1 MNNKKIITSATLAL
15 SLLAGSVMAA
25 VSEQEAAQLGTALT
39 PLGAQKEANADGSIP
54 AWTGGLKA
62 GAASVDAKGFL
73 GDPFKNE
80 KPLFTITAA
89 NAGQYKDKLTPGQ
102 LAMFKRYPDTYKIP
116 VYPSHRTAMAPAK
129 IYELAK
135 KSAVNVQLVSDGN
148 GLGNFA
154 DSRYYAFPI
163 PKSGVEVYWNYVT
176 RYRGDNIERWSVQAA
191 PQVNGEYTIVETH
204 DQNSFPQYMDGVDPQ
219 AAKNVLYY
227 YIFAVNAPARLAGT
241 VSMAHETIDQV
252 SDPRKAW
259 TYNAGQR
266 RVRRAP
272 QLAYDAP
279 GLASD
284 GMRTSDNADMMNG
297 SPDRYDWKLVG
308 KKEMYIPYNN
318 YKLQSPSLKYAD
330 IIKPGHIN
338 QDHTRYELHRVW
350 HVQATLKPG
359 ERHIYAK
366 RDMYFDEDT
375 WVLAEVDHYD
385 GRGQLWRVGENYT
398 YNNFEKGL
406 NAPAAQ
412 GFYDLIAGRYIVATM
427 SNEAKLAP
435 QYGGRTKLA
444 DFTPAALRNA
454 GIR

>member
-1 MNNKKIITSATLAL
+1 MKASKIITCAGLAL
-15 SLLAGSVMAA
+15 SLLASGVMAA
-25 VSEQEAAQLGTALT
+25 VSEQEAAQLGTSLT
-39 PLGAQKEANADGSIP
+39 PLGAQKEGNADKSIP
-54 AWTGGLKA
+54 AWDGGLKP
-62 GAASVDAKGFL
+62 GAAPVDAKGFL

-89 NAGQYKDKLTPGQ
+89 NAQQYKDKLTPGQ
-102 LAMFKRYPDTYKIP
+102 LAMFQRYPDTYKIP
-116 VYPSHRTAMAPAK
+116 VYPSHRTAAAPVG
-129 IYELAK
+129 IYAAAK
-135 KSAVNVQLVSDGN
+135 KSAVNVQLVNDGT
-148 GLGNFA
+148 GLANFA

-163 PKSGVEVYWNYVT
+163 PKSGVEVYWNFVT
-176 RYRGDNIERWSVQAA
+176 RFRGENVERWSVQAV
-191 PQVNGEYTIVETH
+191 PQVNGDYTIVETH
-204 DQNSFPQYMDGVDPQ
+204 DQNSFPQYMEGVDLQ
-219 AAKNVLYY
+219 AEKNILYY
-227 YIFAVNAPARLAGT
+227 YIFAVDAPARLAGT

-252 SDPRKAW
+252 TEPRKAW

-297 SPDRYDWKLVG
+297 SPDRYDWKLIG

-318 YKLQSPSLKYAD
+318 YKLQSPNLKYAD
-330 IIKPGHIN
+330 VIKPGHIN
-338 QDHTRYELHRVW
+338 QDLTRYELHRVW
-350 HVQATLKPG
+350 HVQATLKAG

-375 WVLAEVDHYD
+375 WVLSEVDHYD

-398 YNNFEKGL
+398 YNNYEKSL

-412 GFYDLIAGRYIVATM
+412 GFYDLLAGRYIVATM
-427 SNEAKLAP
+427 SNEAKSAP
-435 QYGGRTKLA
+435 QYGARTKLA

>member
-1 MNNKKIITSATLAL
+1 MKASKIITCAGLAL
-15 SLLAGSVMAA
+15 SLLASGVMAA
-25 VSEQEAAQLGTALT
+25 VSEQEAAKLGTTLT
-39 PLGAQKEANADGSIP
+39 PLGAQKEGNADKSIP
-54 AWTGGLKA
+54 AWDGGLKP
-62 GAASVDAKGFL
+62 GAAPVDAKGFL

-89 NAGQYKDKLTPGQ
+89 NAQQYKDKLTPGQ
-102 LAMFKRYPDTYKIP
+102 LAMFQRYPDTYKIP
-116 VYPSHRTAMAPAK
+116 VYPTHRTAAAPVG
-129 IYELAK
+129 IYAAAK
-135 KSAVNVQLVSDGN
+135 KSAVNVQLVNEGT

-163 PKSGVEVYWNYVT
+163 PKSGVEVYWNFVT
-176 RYRGDNIERWSVQAA
+176 RFRGENVERWSVQAV
-191 PQVNGEYTIVETH
+191 PQVNGDYTVVETH
-204 DQNSFPQYMDGVDPQ
+204 DQNSFPQYMDGVDLQ
-219 AAKNVLYY
+219 AEKNILYY
-227 YIFAVNAPARLAGT
+227 YIFAVDAPARLAGT

-252 SDPRKAW
+252 TEPRKAW

-297 SPDRYDWKLVG
+297 SPDRYDWKLIG

-338 QDHTRYELHRVW
+338 QDLTRYELHRVW
-350 HVQATLKPG
+350 HVQATLKAG

-375 WVLAEVDHYD
+375 WVLSEVDHYD

-398 YNNFEKGL
+398 YNNYEKGL

-412 GFYDLIAGRYIVATM
+412 GFYDLLVGRYIVATM
-427 SNEAKLAP
+427 SNEAKSAP
-435 QYGGRTKLA
+435 QYGARTKLA

>member
-1 MNNKKIITSATLAL
+1 MKASTILTTGALAL
-15 SLLAGSVMAA
+15 SLLASSVMAA
-25 VSEQEAAQLGTALT
+25 VSEQEAAQLGTSLT
-39 PLGAQKEANADGSIP
+39 PLGAQKEGNADNSIP
-54 AWTGGLKA
+54 AWTGGLKPD
-62 GAASVDAKGFL
+62 AAAVDAKGFL

-89 NAGQYKDKLTPGQ
+89 NAEQYKDKLTPGQ
-102 LAMFKRYPDTYKIP
+102 LAMFKRYPDSYRIP
-116 VYPSHRTAMAPAK
+116 VYQSHRTARTSEH
-129 IYELAK
+129 IYGAAK
-135 KSAVNVQLVSDGN
+135 KSAVNVQLVNDGT
-148 GLGNFA
+148 GLSNLA

-176 RYRGDNIERWSVQAA
+176 RFRGENVERWSVQAV
-191 PQVNGEYTIVETH
+191 PQVNGAYTIVETH
-204 DQNSFPQYMDGVDPQ
+204 DQNSFPQYMDGVDAQ
-219 AAKNVLYY
+219 AAKNILYY
-227 YIFAVNAPARLAGT
+227 YIFAVDAPARLAGT

-252 SDPRKAW
+252 SEPRKAW

-279 GLASD
+279 GLAAD

-297 SPDRYDWKLVG
+297 SPDRYDWKLIG

-318 YKLQSPSLKYAD
+318 YKLQSPDLKYAD

-338 QDHTRYELHRVW
+338 QDLSRYELHRVW

-398 YNNFEKGL
+398 YNHYDKGL

-412 GFYDLIAGRYIVATM
+412 GFYDLLAGRYIVVSL
-427 SNEAKLAP
+427 SNESRRAP
-435 QYGGRTKLA
+435 LYGTRTKLA

>member
-1 MNNKKIITSATLAL
+1 MKASKIITCAGLAL
-15 SLLAGSVMAA
+15 SLLASGVMAA
-25 VSEQEAAQLGTALT
+25 VSEQEAAQLGTSLT
-39 PLGAQKEANADGSIP
+39 PLGAQKEGNADKSIP
-54 AWTGGLKA
+54 AWDGGLKP
-62 GAASVDAKGFL
+62 GAAPVDAKGFL

-89 NAGQYKDKLTPGQ
+89 NAQQYKDKLTPGQ
-102 LAMFKRYPDTYKIP
+102 LAMFQRYPDTYKIP
-116 VYPSHRTAMAPAK
+116 VYPSHRTAAAPVG
-129 IYELAK
+129 IYAAAK
-135 KSAVNVQLVSDGN
+135 KSAVNVQLVNDGT
-148 GLGNFA
+148 GLANFA

-163 PKSGVEVYWNYVT
+163 PKSGVEVYWNFVT
-176 RYRGDNIERWSVQAA
+176 RFRGENVERWSVQAV
-191 PQVNGEYTIVETH
+191 PQVNGDYTIVETH
-204 DQNSFPQYMDGVDPQ
+204 DQNSFPQYMEGVDLQ
-219 AAKNVLYY
+219 AEKNILYY
-227 YIFAVNAPARLAGT
+227 YIFAVDAPARLAGT

-252 SDPRKAW
+252 TEPRKAW

-297 SPDRYDWKLVG
+297 SPDRYDWKLIG

-318 YKLQSPSLKYAD
+318 YKLQSPNLKYAD

-338 QDHTRYELHRVW
+338 QDLTRYELHRVW
-350 HVQATLKPG
+350 HVQATLKTG

-375 WVLAEVDHYD
+375 WVLSEVDHYD

-398 YNNFEKGL
+398 YNNYEKSL

-412 GFYDLIAGRYIVATM
+412 GFYDLLAGRYIVATM
-427 SNEAKLAP
+427 SNEAKSAP
-435 QYGGRTKLA
+435 QYGARTKLA

>member
-1 MNNKKIITSATLAL
+1 MKARMIITAGAVAL
-15 SLLAGSVMAA
+15 SLLATSVMAA
-25 VSEQEAAQLGTALT
+25 VSEQEAAQLGTTLT
-39 PLGAQKEANADGSIP
+39 PLGAQKEGNADKSIP
-54 AWTGGLKA
+54 AWDGGLKA
-62 GAASVDAKGFL
+62 GAAPVDAKGFL

-89 NAGQYKDKLTPGQ
+89 NAEQYKDKLSPGQ
-102 LAMFKRYPDTYKIP
+102 LAMFKRYPDTYRIP
-116 VYPSHRTAMAPAK
+116 VYPSHRTAAVPSAV
-129 IYELAK
+129 YAAAK
-135 KSAVNVQLVSDGN
+135 KSALNVQLVSDGK
-148 GLGNFA
+148 GLSNFA

-163 PKSGVEVYWNYVT
+163 PKSGVEVYWNHVT
-176 RYRGDNIERWSVQAA
+176 RFRGENVERWSVQAV
-191 PQVNGEYTIVETH
+191 PQVDGAYTIVETH

-219 AAKNVLYY
+219 TDKNILYY
-227 YIFAVNAPARLAGT
+227 YIFAVDAPARLAGT

-252 SDPRKAW
+252 TEPRKAW

-297 SPDRYDWKLVG
+297 SPDRYDWKLIG

-318 YKLQSPSLKYAD
+318 YKLQSPSVKYAD

-338 QDHTRYELHRVW
+338 QDLTRYELHRVW
-350 HVQATLKPG
+350 HVQATLKTG

-375 WVLAEVDHYD
+375 WVLTEVDHYD

-398 YNNFEKGL
+398 YNNYEKGV

-412 GFYDLIAGRYIVATM
+412 GFYDLLAGRYIVATM
-427 SNEAKLAP
+427 SNEAKSAP
-435 QYGGRTKLA
+435 LYGNRTKLA

>member
-1 MNNKKIITSATLAL
+1 MKASKIITCAGLAL
-15 SLLAGSVMAA
+15 SLLASGVMAA
-25 VSEQEAAQLGTALT
+25 VSEQEAAQLGTSLT
-39 PLGAQKEANADGSIP
+39 PLGAQKEGNADKSIP
-54 AWTGGLKA
+54 AWDGGLKP
-62 GAASVDAKGFL
+62 GAAPVDAKGFL

-89 NAGQYKDKLTPGQ
+89 NARQYKDKLTPGQ
-102 LAMFKRYPDTYKIP
+102 LAMFQRYPDTYKIP
-116 VYPSHRTAMAPAK
+116 VYPSHRTAAAPVG
-129 IYELAK
+129 IYAAAK
-135 KSAVNVQLVSDGN
+135 KSAVNVQLVNDGT
-148 GLGNFA
+148 GLANFA

-163 PKSGVEVYWNYVT
+163 PKSGVEVYWNFVT
-176 RYRGDNIERWSVQAA
+176 RFRGENVERWSVQAV
-191 PQVNGEYTIVETH
+191 PQVNGDYTIVETH
-204 DQNSFPQYMDGVDPQ
+204 DQNSFPQYMEGVDLQ
-219 AAKNVLYY
+219 AEKNILYY
-227 YIFAVNAPARLAGT
+227 YIFAVDAPARLAGT

-252 SDPRKAW
+252 TEPRKAW

-297 SPDRYDWKLVG
+297 SPDRYDWKLIG

-318 YKLQSPSLKYAD
+318 YKLQSPNLKYAD

-338 QDHTRYELHRVW
+338 QDLTRYELHRVW
-350 HVQATLKPG
+350 HVQATLKAG

-375 WVLAEVDHYD
+375 WVLSEVDHYD

-398 YNNFEKGL
+398 YNNYEKSL

-412 GFYDLIAGRYIVATM
+412 GFYDLLAGRYIVATM
-427 SNEAKLAP
+427 SNEAKSAP
-435 QYGGRTKLA
+435 QYGARTKLA

>member
-1 MNNKKIITSATLAL
+1 MKASMIIKTGALAL
-15 SLLAGSVMAA
+15 SLLATGVMAA
-25 VSEQEAAQLGTALT
+25 VSEQDAAQLGTTLT
-39 PLGAQKEANADGSIP
+39 PLGAQKDGNADGSIP
-54 AWTGGLKA
+54 AWTGGLKP
-62 GAASVDAKGFL
+62 GAAPVDAKGFL
-73 GDPFKNE
+73 GDPFKDE

-89 NAGQYKDKLTPGQ
+89 NAEQYKDKLTPGQ

-116 VYPSHRTAMAPAK
+116 VYPTHRTTWAPQG
-129 IYELAK
+129 IYDAAK
-135 KSAVNVQLVSDGN
+135 KSATGVQLVSDGN
-148 GLGNFA
+148 GLGNFS
-154 DSRYYAFPI
+154 DSRYYAFPL
-163 PKSGVEVYWNYVT
+163 PKSGVEVYWNFVT
-176 RYRGDNIERWSVQAA
+176 RYRGENIQRWAVQAA
-191 PQVNGEYTIVETH
+191 PQADGAYTIVETN
-204 DQNSFPQYMDGVDPQ
+204 DQNSFPQYMDGVNAE

-227 YIFAVNAPARLAGT
+227 YIFSVTAPARLAGT

-252 SDPRKAW
+252 KEPRKAW

-297 SPDRYDWKLVG
+297 APDRYDWKLVG
-308 KKEMYIPYNN
+308 KKEIYIPYNN
-318 YKLQSPSLKYAD
+318 YRLQSPSLKYTD
-330 IIKPGHIN
+330 IVKPGHIN
-338 QDHTRYELHRVW
+338 QDLTRYELHRVW
-350 HVQATLKPG
+350 HVQATLKAG

-366 RDMYFDEDT
+366 RDMYFDEDS

-398 YNNFEKGL
+398 YNHYEKGL

-412 GFYDLIAGRYIVATM
+412 GFYDLIAGRYVVAAL
-427 SNEAKLAP
+427 SNESKLAP
-435 QYGGRTKLA
+435 QYGGRTKMS

>member
-1 MNNKKIITSATLAL
+1 MKASMIITSTALAL
-15 SLLAGSVMAA
+15 SLLATSVMAA
-25 VSEQEAAQLGTALT
+25 VSEQEAAQLGTTLT
-39 PLGAQKEANADGSIP
+39 PLGAQKEANADNSIP

-62 GAASVDAKGFL
+62 GAAPVDAKGFL
-73 GDPFKNE
+73 DDPFKSE

-89 NAGQYKDKLTPGQ
+89 NAQQYKEKLTPGQ
-102 LAMFKRYPDTYKIP
+102 LAMFQRYPDTYKIP
-116 VYPSHRTAMAPAK
+116 VYPSHRTAQAPSK
-129 IYELAK
+129 IYDAAK
-135 KSAVNVQLVSDGN
+135 KSAVNVQLVNDGT
-148 GLGNFA
+148 GLVNFA

-163 PKSGVEVYWNYVT
+163 PKSGVEVYWNHVT
-176 RYRGDNIERWSVQAA
+176 RFRGENTERWSVQAV
-191 PQVNGEYTIVETH
+191 PQVDGAYTVVETH
-204 DQNSFPQYMDGVDPQ
+204 DQNSFPQFMDGVDLQ
-219 AAKNVLYY
+219 AEKNILYY
-227 YIFAVNAPARLAGT
+227 YIFAVDAPARLAGT

-252 SDPRKAW
+252 AEPRKAW

-308 KKEMYIPYNN
+308 KKEVYIPYNN
-318 YKLQSPSLKYAD
+318 YKLQSPSVKYAD

-338 QDHTRYELHRVW
+338 QDLTRYELHRVW

-375 WVLAEVDHYD
+375 WVLSEVDHYD

-398 YNNFEKGL
+398 YNNYEKGL

-412 GFYDLIAGRYIVATM
+412 GFYDLLAGRYIVAAM
-427 SNEAKLAP
+427 SNESKLAP
-435 QYGGRTKLA
+435 QYGARTKLA

>member
-1 MNNKKIITSATLAL
+1 MKASKIITCAGLAL
-15 SLLAGSVMAA
+15 SLLASGVMAA
-25 VSEQEAAQLGTALT
+25 VSEQEAAQLGTSLT
-39 PLGAQKEANADGSIP
+39 PLGAQKEGNADKSIP
-54 AWTGGLKA
+54 AWDGGLKP
-62 GAASVDAKGFL
+62 GAAPVDAKGFL

-89 NAGQYKDKLTPGQ
+89 NAQQYKNKLTPGQ
-102 LAMFKRYPDTYKIP
+102 LAMFQRYPDTYKIP
-116 VYPSHRTAMAPAK
+116 VYPSHRTAAAPVG
-129 IYELAK
+129 IYAAAK
-135 KSAVNVQLVSDGN
+135 KSAVNVQLVNDGT
-148 GLGNFA
+148 GLANFA

-163 PKSGVEVYWNYVT
+163 PKSGVEVYWNFVT
-176 RYRGDNIERWSVQAA
+176 RFRGENVERWSVQAV
-191 PQVNGEYTIVETH
+191 PQVNGDYTIVETH
-204 DQNSFPQYMDGVDPQ
+204 DQNSFPQYMEGVDLQ
-219 AAKNVLYY
+219 AEKNILYY
-227 YIFAVNAPARLAGT
+227 YIFAVDAPARLAGT

-252 SDPRKAW
+252 TEPRKAW

-297 SPDRYDWKLVG
+297 SPDRYDWKLIG

-318 YKLQSPSLKYAD
+318 YKLQSPNLKYAD

-338 QDHTRYELHRVW
+338 QDLTRYELHRVW
-350 HVQATLKPG
+350 HVQATLKAG

-375 WVLAEVDHYD
+375 WVLSEVDHYD

-398 YNNFEKGL
+398 YNNYEKSL

-412 GFYDLIAGRYIVATM
+412 GFYDLLAGRYIVATM
-427 SNEAKLAP
+427 SNEAKSAP
-435 QYGGRTKLA
+435 QYGARTKLA

>member
-1 MNNKKIITSATLAL
+1 MKANMLITASTLAL
-15 SLLAGSVMAA
+15 SLLASSVMAA

-39 PLGAQKEANADGSIP
+39 PLGAQKEGNADGSIP
-54 AWTGGLKA
+54 AWTGGLKP

-73 GDPFKNE
+73 GDPFSGE

-89 NAGQYKDKLTPGQ
+89 NVEQYKDKLTPGQ
-102 LAMFKRYPDTYKIP
+102 LAMFKRYPDSYKIP
-116 VYPSHRTAMAPAK
+116 VFATHRTARAAPE
-129 IYELAK
+129 IYAAAK
-135 KSAVNVQLVSDGN
+135 KSAVNVQLVNDGT
-148 GLGNFA
+148 GLTNFA

-176 RYRGDNIERWSVQAA
+176 RFRGENVERWSTQAV
-191 PQVNGEYTIVETH
+191 PQVDGAYTIVETH
-204 DQNSFPQYMDGVDPQ
+204 DQNSFPQYMDGVNPQ
-219 AAKNVLYY
+219 EAKNILYY

-252 SDPRKAW
+252 SEPRKAW

-297 SPDRYDWKLVG
+297 SPDRYDWKLIG

-318 YKLQSPSLKYAD
+318 YRLQSPSLKYAD
-330 IIKPGHIN
+330 IVKPGHIN
-338 QDHTRYELHRVW
+338 QDLTRYELHRVW
-350 HVQATLKPG
+350 HVQATLKAG

-398 YNNFEKGL
+398 YNHYDKGL

-412 GFYDLIAGRYIVATM
+412 GFYDLLAGRYIVATM
-427 SNEAKLAP
+427 SNESKLAP

>member
-1 MNNKKIITSATLAL
+1 MKASKIITCAGLAL
-15 SLLAGSVMAA
+15 SLLASGVMAA
-25 VSEQEAAQLGTALT
+25 VSEQEAAQLGTSLT
-39 PLGAQKEANADGSIP
+39 PLGAQKEGNADKSIP
-54 AWTGGLKA
+54 AWDGGLNP
-62 GAASVDAKGFL
+62 GAAPVDAKGFL

-89 NAGQYKDKLTPGQ
+89 NAQQYKDKLTPGQ
-102 LAMFKRYPDTYKIP
+102 LAMFQRYPDTYKIP
-116 VYPSHRTAMAPAK
+116 VYPSHRTAAAPVG
-129 IYELAK
+129 IYAAAK
-135 KSAVNVQLVSDGN
+135 KSAVNVQLVNDGT
-148 GLGNFA
+148 GLANFA

-163 PKSGVEVYWNYVT
+163 PKSGVEVYWNFVT
-176 RYRGDNIERWSVQAA
+176 RFRGENVERWSVQAV
-191 PQVNGEYTIVETH
+191 PQVNGDYTIVETH
-204 DQNSFPQYMDGVDPQ
+204 DQNSFPQYMEGVDLQ
-219 AAKNVLYY
+219 AEKNILYY
-227 YIFAVNAPARLAGT
+227 YIFAVDAPARLAGT

-252 SDPRKAW
+252 TEPRKAW

-297 SPDRYDWKLVG
+297 SPDRYDWKLIG

-318 YKLQSPSLKYAD
+318 YKLQSPNLKYAD

-338 QDHTRYELHRVW
+338 QDLTRYELHRVW
-350 HVQATLKPG
+350 HVQATLKAG

-375 WVLAEVDHYD
+375 WVLSEVDHYD

-398 YNNFEKGL
+398 YNNYEKSL

-412 GFYDLIAGRYIVATM
+412 GFYDLLAGRYIVATM
-427 SNEAKLAP
+427 SNEAKSAP
-435 QYGGRTKLA
+435 QYGARTKLA

>member
-1 MNNKKIITSATLAL
+1 MKASMIITSGALAL
-15 SLLAGSVMAA
+15 SLLASSVMAA
-25 VSEQEAAQLGTALT
+25 VSEQEAAQLGTTLT
-39 PLGAQKEANADGSIP
+39 PLGAQKEGNADKSIP
-54 AWTGGLKA
+54 AWDGGLKS
-62 GAASVDAKGFL
+62 GAAPVDAKGFL

-89 NAGQYKDKLTPGQ
+89 NAQQYKDKLTPGQ
-102 LAMFKRYPDTYKIP
+102 LAMFQRYPDTYKIP
-116 VYPSHRTAMAPAK
+116 VYPSHRTAQVPAAV
-129 IYELAK
+129 YAAAK
-135 KSAVNVQLVSDGN
+135 KSALNVQLVSDGT
-148 GLGNFA
+148 GLSNFA

-163 PKSGVEVYWNYVT
+163 PKSGVEVYWNHVT
-176 RYRGDNIERWSVQAA
+176 RFRGENVERWSVQAV
-191 PQVNGEYTIVETH
+191 PQVNGDYTIVETH

-219 AAKNVLYY
+219 TEKNILYY
-227 YIFAVNAPARLAGT
+227 YIFAVDAPARLAGT

-252 SDPRKAW
+252 TEPRKAW

-308 KKEMYIPYNN
+308 KKEVYIPYNN
-318 YKLQSPSLKYAD
+318 YKLQSPSVKYAD

-338 QDHTRYELHRVW
+338 QDLTRYELHRVW
-350 HVQATLKPG
+350 HVQATLKAG

-375 WVLAEVDHYD
+375 WVLSEVDHYD

-398 YNNFEKGL
+398 YNNYEKGV

-412 GFYDLIAGRYIVATM
+412 GFYDLLAGRYIVATM
-427 SNEAKLAP
+427 SNESKSAP
-435 QYGGRTKLA
+435 QYGARTKLA

>member
-1 MNNKKIITSATLAL
+1 MKASKIITCAGLAL
-15 SLLAGSVMAA
+15 SLLASGVMAA
-25 VSEQEAAQLGTALT
+25 VSEQEAAQLGTSLT
-39 PLGAQKEANADGSIP
+39 PLGAQKEGNADKSIP
-54 AWTGGLKA
+54 AWDGGLKP
-62 GAASVDAKGFL
+62 GAAPVDAKGFL

-89 NAGQYKDKLTPGQ
+89 NAQQYKDKLTPGQ
-102 LAMFKRYPDTYKIP
+102 LAMFQRYPDTYKIP
-116 VYPSHRTAMAPAK
+116 VYPSHRTAAAPVG
-129 IYELAK
+129 IYAAAK
-135 KSAVNVQLVSDGN
+135 KSAVNVQLVNDGT
-148 GLGNFA
+148 GLANFA

-163 PKSGVEVYWNYVT
+163 PKSGVEVYWNFVT
-176 RYRGDNIERWSVQAA
+176 RFRGENVERWSVQAV
-191 PQVNGEYTIVETH
+191 PQVNGDYTIVETH
-204 DQNSFPQYMDGVDPQ
+204 DQNSFPQYMEGVDLQ
-219 AAKNVLYY
+219 AEKNILYY
-227 YIFAVNAPARLAGT
+227 YIFAVDAPARLAGT

-252 SDPRKAW
+252 TEPRKAW

-297 SPDRYDWKLVG
+297 SPDRYDWKLIG

-318 YKLQSPSLKYAD
+318 YKLQSPNLKYAD

-338 QDHTRYELHRVW
+338 QDLTRYELHRVW
-350 HVQATLKPG
+350 HVQATLKAG

-375 WVLAEVDHYD
+375 WVLSEVDHYD

-398 YNNFEKGL
+398 YNNYEKSL

-412 GFYDLIAGRYIVATM
+412 GFYDLLAGRYIVATM
-427 SNEAKLAP
+427 SNEAKSAP
-435 QYGGRTKLA
+435 QYGARTKLA

>member
-1 MNNKKIITSATLAL
+1 MKASKIITCAGLAL
-15 SLLAGSVMAA
+15 SLLASGVMAA
-25 VSEQEAAQLGTALT
+25 VSEQEAAQLGTWLT
-39 PLGAQKEANADGSIP
+39 PLGAQKEGNADKSIP
-54 AWTGGLKA
+54 AWDGGLKP
-62 GAASVDAKGFL
+62 GAAPVDAKGFL

-89 NAGQYKDKLTPGQ
+89 NAQQYKDKLTPGQ
-102 LAMFKRYPDTYKIP
+102 LAMFQRYPDTYKIP
-116 VYPSHRTAMAPAK
+116 VYPSHRTAAAPVG
-129 IYELAK
+129 IYAAAK
-135 KSAVNVQLVSDGN
+135 KSAVNVQLVNDGT
-148 GLGNFA
+148 GLANFA

-163 PKSGVEVYWNYVT
+163 PKSGVEVYWNFVT
-176 RYRGDNIERWSVQAA
+176 RFRGENVERWSVQAV
-191 PQVNGEYTIVETH
+191 PQVNGDYTIVETH
-204 DQNSFPQYMDGVDPQ
+204 DQNSFPQYMEGVDLQ
-219 AAKNVLYY
+219 AEKNILYY
-227 YIFAVNAPARLAGT
+227 YIFAVDAPARLAGT

-252 SDPRKAW
+252 TEPRKAW

-297 SPDRYDWKLVG
+297 SPDRYDWKLIG

-318 YKLQSPSLKYAD
+318 YKLQSPKLKYAD

-338 QDHTRYELHRVW
+338 QDLTRYELHRVW
-350 HVQATLKPG
+350 HVQATLKAG

-375 WVLAEVDHYD
+375 WVLSEGDHYD
-385 GRGQLWRVGENYT
+385 GAGQLCRVGENYT
-398 YNNFEKGL
+398 YNNYEKSL

-412 GFYDLIAGRYIVATM
+412 GFYDLLAGRYIVATM
-427 SNEAKLAP
+427 SNEAKSAP
-435 QYGGRTKLA
+435 QYGARTKLA